1 MNYNLEVSLEEN
13 NEFAAFLGSQI
24 REFNNEHS
32 FHHKES
38 RNEGA
43 VQPIHIMVTDENQ
56 KWMGGI
62 SARVY
67 WNWLEIDH
75 FWFSEEVR
83 GNGMGQTLLKKTE
96 EIAIEKGAIKA
107 LLTTFDF
114 QARTFYEKYGYT
126 VVGKIEDYPPG
137 STFYT
142 MVKPLK
148 EV

>member
-1 MNYNLEVSLEEN
+1 MDYHIELSLEEN
-13 NEFAAFLGSQI
+13 KEFAAFMGSQI

-32 FHHKES
+32 IHHKEA
-38 RNEGA
+38 RKEGA
-43 VQPIHIMVTDENQ
+43 IQPIHIMVTDDNK
-56 KWMGGI
+56 KWLGGI

-75 FWFSEEVR
+75 FWFSEPFR
-83 GNGMGQTLLKKTE
+83 GKGIGRDLLKKIE
-96 EIAIEKGAIKA
+96 EIAIEKGASNS

-114 QARTFYEKYGYT
+114 QARTFYEKYGYL

-142 MVKPLK
+142 MVKALK
-148 EV
+148 QK

>member
-1 MNYNLEVSLEEN
+1 MNYHLDVSLEEN

-24 REFNNEHS
+24 REFNNENS
-32 FHHKES
+32 LHHKES
-38 RNEGA
+38 RKKGA
-43 VQPIHIMVTDENQ
+43 VQPIHIMVSDENK
-56 KWMGGI
+56 KWLGGI
-62 SARVY
+62 SGRVY

-75 FWFSEEVR
+75 FWFSEQIR
-83 GNGMGQTLLKKTE
+83 SKGLGQTLLKRTE
-96 EIAIEKGAIKA
+96 EIALEKGAVKA

-137 STFYT
+137 STFFT

>member
-1 MNYNLEVSLEEN
+1 MDYKIEVSLEEN

-24 REFNNEHS
+24 KEFNNENS

-38 RNEGA
+38 RKIGA
-43 VQPIHIMVTDENQ
+43 VQPIHIIVTDENQ
-56 KWMGGI
+56 KWLGGI
-62 SARVY
+62 SARIY

-75 FWFSEEVR
+75 FWFSEQLR
-83 GNGMGQTLLKKTE
+83 GKGIGQTLLKKTE
-96 EIAIEKGAIKA
+96 EIAVKKGAVKA
-107 LLTTFDF
+107 LLSTFNF
-114 QARTFYEKYGYT
+114 QARTFYEKYGYK